1 MGEGSENMD
10 DTKIV
15 ELYLCRDQNAIRYTA
30 EKYGKRLQ
38 NISFGIVGDRE
49 TAEECENDTYN
60 EVWCSIP
67 PSEPK
72 NYFYAFLCRIV
83 RNISLDRCRKREALK
98 RKAYISELSLEME
111 NCIPSPDDC
120 QQRIDDLVFAE
131 MLDKFLG
138 DLSADKRKIFVRRY
152 FFLDSVEDIAERF
165 CVSESKVKITLFRTR
180 NELKNFLIKEGYEL

>member
-1 MGEGSENMD
+1 MD

-15 ELYLCRDQNAIRYTA
+15 ELYLCRDENAITYTA

-60 EVWCSIP
+60 EAWCSIP

-72 NYFYAFLCRIV
+72 NYFYAFLCRII
-83 RNISLDRCRKREALK
+83 RNISLDRCRKRETLK
-98 RKAYISELSLEME
+98 RKAYISELSLELE

-120 QQRIDDLVFAE
+120 QQRIDDLVFGE
-131 MLDKFLG
+131 MLNKFLG
-138 DLSADKRKIFVRRY
+138 ALSSDKRKIFVRRY
-152 FFLDSVEDIAERF
+152 FFLDSIESIAERF
-165 CVSESKVKITLFRTR
+165 CVSESKVKTTLFRTR